1 MELFE
6 VLNNYCNRNS
16 GAVDKSD
23 KIKYS
28 FILKRLFSAQY
39 PIQCE
44 LINKLDSD
52 ALCASN
58 IVALLASRYTGLPAF
73 LKVKVDQK
81 KKKEKNRKNYDD
93 CVLDKYME
101 INECGIRE
109 LEEAYEVDKK
119 SIDEVLKLIK
129 QSNVCCPHCGLVLHN
144 PIVRSSMPLFWL
156 TEKIKRENN

>member
-44 LINKLDSD
+44 LIYKLDSD

-81 KKKEKNRKNYDD
+81 KKKETIRKNYDD

-129 QSNVCCPHCGLVLHN
+129 HN
-144 PIVRSSMPLFWL
+144 FFENKDTVIVKKNKKEIKDNNKLF
-156 TEKIKRENN
+156 

>member
-58 IVALLASRYTGLPAF
+58 IVALLGSRYTGLPAF

-81 KKKEKNRKNYDD
+81 KKKETIRKNYDD
-93 CVLDKYME
+93 CVLEKYME

-129 QSNVCCPHCGLVLHN
+129 HYFFENKDTI
-144 PIVRSSMPLFWL
+144 IVKKNKKEIKDNNKLF
-156 TEKIKRENN
+156 